1 MKKLVY
7 ELRFVIDEDEVLETT
22 QWIMGIMAKR
32 KLLSAGYR
40 VAKEVEV
47 KAAEQLEQ
55 LRKDRDFDVSM
66 EVD

>member
-32 KLLSAGYR
+32 KLLS
-40 VAKEVEV
+40 
-47 KAAEQLEQ
+47 
-55 LRKDRDFDVSM
+55 SM